1 MAPQWRSA
9 HARTIRSPDA
19 LTRLDAD
26 RSPFAERDGRR
37 RFYDFS
43 LFLLADPEKKR
54 GKRKKEEKKKGKE
67 RNDRFQEPISRA
79 GLSREPREIGGYH
92 FNRIYPVS
100 GDTMDLPCA
109 VRDPLHPFLP
119 PLTPRSDQPPCPDAK
134 YPARTMEYISFENL
148 SHAKSS
154 TKGNWIPVRGRD
166 GM

>member
-1 MAPQWRSA
+1 LT
-9 HARTIRSPDA
+9 RTKSPTRSP
-19 LTRLDAD
+19 R
-26 RSPFAERDGRR
+26 EREK

-43 LFLLADPEKKR
+43 LLPDPTWKR
-54 GKRKKEEKKKGKE
+54 KEGERKRKKKEKREKKEKKKRKD

-79 GLSREPREIGGYH
+79 SLSREPREIGGYH

-109 VRDPLHPFLP
+109 VRGHLSPSTRLSP